1 MADDDMTRGGMS
13 EFWDLFSI
21 SVGWGHLGIL
31 ALIVVYTWVTMFL
44 RLPLGGHLYSKV
56 DMMLVQENK

>member
-1 MADDDMTRGGMS
+1 MADDAMTRGGMS

-31 ALIVVYTWVTMFL
+31 ALVVYTWVNNVFKITQ
-44 RLPLGGHLYSKV
+44 GGHLYSKV